1 MFILVDPSVP
11 HLYAQLWKTRN
22 QTPGSNLIGT

>member
-11 HLYAQLWKTRN
+11 HLYVQLVATSAAEKE
-22 QTPGSNLIGT
+22 